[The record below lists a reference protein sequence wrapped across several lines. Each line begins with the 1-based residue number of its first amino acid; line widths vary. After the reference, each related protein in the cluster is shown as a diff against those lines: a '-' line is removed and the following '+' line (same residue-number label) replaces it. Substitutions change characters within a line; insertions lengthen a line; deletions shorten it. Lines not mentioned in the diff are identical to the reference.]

1 MTMALRWGRG
11 CGVLLAAALML
22 APPAGAVEAG
32 AFAVQVP
39 LTLEGAGPWYR
50 LTLPLDLQMHAR
62 HTDLRDL
69 RVFDAAGVAMPYAV
83 VRAAARAVQAEK
95 RTPVRIFP
103 LHGAVQDAAPGPAIR
118 LHIGADGTLLE
129 VGPEAGPGG
138 AEPPPG
144 GMRRGW
150 LLDLSAVQGGRDTL
164 MLDWQSTD
172 EGFQR
177 FHIEG
182 SNDLK
187 SWSPLGGGQI
197 ARLSFNGE
205 HIDQREVELGAR
217 RHRYLRLL
225 WEAPREAPR
234 LTGVQLRTM
243 QTTLQDAPLVWS
255 APLTAQRDRNGDYLL
270 TLPVALPLQRLRVD
284 LPQANTL
291 APLEVA
297 GRHAIDEPRA
307 PWAMQARTILYR
319 LPLDEG
325 ETVQDELE
333 LPGRALR
340 QLRLRIDARGGGL
353 GADSLTVH
361 AGLTA
366 NEVIFLARGR
376 APYLLALG
384 DEHSLAADLPVT
396 TLVPGYSRQ
405 SDHVGSAYPVA
416 AQPPVVAGT
425 SMPKSPASAAADW
438 KRLLLWALLL
448 GGVGLL
454 VMMTLHLVRKPGQ

>member
-1 MTMALRWGRG
+1 MTIAALWGRR
-11 CGVLLAAALML
+11 CGVLLGAALML
-22 APPAGAVEAG
+22 APPVGAVEAG
-32 AFAVQVP
+32 VFAVQVP
-39 LTLEGAGPWYR
+39 LALEGAGPWYR
-50 LTLPLDLQMHAR
+50 LPLPLDLQMHAR
-62 HTDLRDL
+62 HADLRDL

-83 VRAAARAVQAEK
+83 VRAAAREVQAEE

-103 LHGAVQDAAPGPAIR
+103 LRGAAQDAAPGPAIR

-129 VGPEAGPGG
+129 VGQGG
-138 AEPPPG
+138 AEQPSV

-150 LLDLSAVQGGRDTL
+150 LLDLSAAQGGRGTL
-164 MLDWQSTD
+164 MLDWQSAV

-177 FHIEG
+177 FSIEG

-205 HIDQREVELGAR
+205 QIDQREVELGTR

-225 WEAPREAPR
+225 WESPLEAPL
-234 LTGVQLRTM
+234 LTGVQLRST
-243 QTTLQDAPLVWS
+243 QTTLQEAPFVWS
-255 APLTAQRDRNGDYLL
+255 GSLTAQRDKNGDYLL
-270 TLPVALPLQRLRVD
+270 TLPVALPLQRLRVE

-307 PWAMQARTILYR
+307 PWVMQARAILFR
-319 LPLDEG
+319 LPQNG
-325 ETVQDELE
+325 SETVHNELE

-340 QLRLRIDARGGGL
+340 QLRFRVDARGGGL
-353 GADSLTVH
+353 GADTLTLH

-366 NEVIFLARGR
+366 NEIIFLARGS

-384 DEHSLAADLPVT
+384 DEHSVAADLPVT

-405 SDHVGSAYPVA
+405 SDHVGSAYPLA

-425 SMPKSPASAAADW
+425 SMPKSAAADW
-438 KRLLLWALLL
+438 KRTLLWTVLL

-454 VMMTLHLVRKPGQ
+454 VMMTLHLVRKPRE